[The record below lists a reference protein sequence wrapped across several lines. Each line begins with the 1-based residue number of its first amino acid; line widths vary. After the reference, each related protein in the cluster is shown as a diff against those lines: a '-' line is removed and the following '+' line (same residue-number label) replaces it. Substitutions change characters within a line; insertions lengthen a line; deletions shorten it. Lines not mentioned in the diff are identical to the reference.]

1 MTDEIQRIEVDVAHD
16 GQRLD
21 KFLCEAVA
29 GLSRARVRALLDE
42 GHVRVDGR
50 RQRKGDVVKQGA
62 VVEIHG
68 SAPPQ
73 DFDPLADDATGL
85 VVRYLDDAVAVVD
98 KPAGQPT
105 HPLRHDERGTLAN
118 QIIARFPETA
128 GVGFHRRE
136 PGLLHRLDTDTSGL
150 VVVARTAEAFA
161 ALRGASTEGR
171 IEKRYL
177 ALVEG
182 RVADEGTVEFPLV
195 PHRKDPKR
203 VEAVTE
209 HVRLRAG
216 TKTHAA
222 LTRYRVA
229 RALGDFTL
237 LEVSLERAF
246 RHQVRA
252 HLAVIGHPLVGD
264 TLYRGP
270 ALPEELGVTLSRH
283 FLHASEV
290 IFAHP
295 VTGEATRVVS
305 PLPDELAKVVSALR
319 G

>member
-1 MTDEIQRIEVDVAHD
+1 MTDEIQRIEVDAAHD

-29 GLSRARVRALLDE
+29 GLSRARVRTLLDE
-42 GHVRVDGR
+42 GQVRVDGR

-68 SAPPQ
+68 NAPPQ
-73 DFDPLADDATGL
+73 DFDPLADDAAGL

-128 GVGFHRRE
+128 GIGFHRRE

-150 VVVARTAEAFA
+150 VVVARTAEAFT

-182 RVADEGTVEFPLV
+182 RVADEGTVDTARTRSASRPS
-195 PHRKDPKR
+195 PSTCGCGRAPR
-203 VEAVTE
+203 PTRRSRGTASRGRSVTSPCSRCRSSARF
-209 HVRLRAG
+209 V
-216 TKTHAA
+216 
-222 LTRYRVA
+222 TRCA
-229 RALGDFTL
+229 RT
-237 LEVSLERAF
+237 
-246 RHQVRA
+246 
-252 HLAVIGHPLVGD
+252 
-264 TLYRGP
+264 
-270 ALPEELGVTLSRH
+270 SR
-283 FLHASEV
+283 
-290 IFAHP
+290 
-295 VTGEATRVVS
+295 
-305 PLPDELAKVVSALR
+305 
-319 G
+319 